1 MTFELT
7 LMATAIHILIWEK
20 LPEWG
25 TWFNTFIAALPR
37 PLSSLYEQWHC
48 PYCAGFWIA
57 LVLHGLTGFWTIP
70 DLASL
75 PGYLSVTAIPI
86 GWILDALATATMVYA
101 AIIGL
106 KAIGLP
112 AMKAHMMKEDF
123 MKFAFKGEDIQA
135 NTGATS
141 AN

>member
-1 MTFELT
+1 MTLELV
-7 LMATAIHILIWEK
+7 LMVTAIHILIWEK

-25 TWFNTFIAALPR
+25 TWFNRFIAALPR

-57 LVLHGLTGFWTIP
+57 LMLHGLTGFWTIP
-70 DLASL
+70 KLATL
-75 PGYLSVTAIPI
+75 PKYLGVTAIPI
-86 GWILDALATATMVYA
+86 GWTLDALASATLIYA

-123 MKFAFKGEDIQA
+123 MKSSFSKE
-135 NTGATS
+135 GA
-141 AN
+141 